1 VTVTAETGE
10 EQPELR
16 VNPESVDLQVGDNQ
30 ALTVTYKA
38 ADGEESDVTTE
49 ASYSVEDS
57 TIATVDQGLV
67 TGVAEGT
74 TTITV
79 THEGLTKTV
88 QVTVIA
94 EGSEEPEPGEL
105 SLIVTPDRLTLKVGN
120 SDQLVVTY
128 RVIRKLPMFQ
138 AQDWLRP

>member
-1 VTVTAETGE
+1 LSKTVQVTVTAETGE

-38 ADGEESDVTTE
+38 ANGEESDVTSE
-49 ASYSVEDS
+49 ADYTVEDS

-79 THEGLTKTV
+79 THEGLSKTV
-88 QVTVIA
+88 QVTVTA
-94 EGSEEPEPGEL
+94 ETGEEQPELRVNPESVDL
-105 SLIVTPDRLTLKVGN
+105 HCS
-120 SDQLVVTY
+120 SDCY
-128 RVIRKLPMFQ
+128 RRGQ
-138 AQDWLRP
+138 